1 MKTLVLFS
9 HSYFKDS
16 KVNKALLEALGK
28 EQGFEIHNLNLAYP
42 QGKIDTKAEHAR
54 LKSAEKILVQFP
66 IFWYSTPSIF
76 KEWQDEVLTP
86 IYEERSALLRD
97 KKVGFVLTAGGSVS
111 DFSELDSA
119 SESGIERMMFPLNV
133 SFEGVEAKVA
143 KPFVIFSANAQN
155 LPLQEYL
162 NYAKNF

>member
-133 SFEGVEAKVA
+133 SLKAWKQ
-143 KPFVIFSANAQN
+143 KWRN
-155 LPLQEYL
+155 PLSFLAPTRRIYL
-162 NYAKNF
+162 CKSI